1 MNKKAIVRFAL
12 KTIFRQKSRN
22 FFIIFIVCLTCVFS
36 LISAGLFEGK
46 NEQIEKA
53 ILATETGLY
62 QVIEKNFHTKSDP
75 TRPAVLSD
83 DLEKR
88 LSGLIYTPELLLKTT
103 ILNPEGSQE
112 LTLIGI
118 DAKTHEKIFPMK
130 NFIKGTWPV
139 TELNPNG
146 IVIGKKFADKFNLSI
161 GEEVIVTYQDKNK
174 SIQNESLP
182 IVGIYSKNGEGFER
196 SYAYVKKNCLQTLL
210 QLDDERSFNRII
222 FSTKNKKKPI
232 IKEDHLLLKDWND
245 LHPELSIMMKFHN
258 GVTRV
263 LIIFMLVIAYVS
275 ITTPLNILWEER
287 KGEIKLL
294 RTIGASEKSLY
305 ILASVE
311 AIILTFA
318 ALLTSII
325 IWLVLYRYTKLHGLD
340 FSIMGEESV
349 TRGGILISSVV
360 YPSFNFLH
368 FSIIIFFHGA
378 LIYISQLFGIKK
390 LLMKERECE

>member
-1 MNKKAIVRFAL
+1 MKKKAIVRFAL

-53 ILATETGLY
+53 IIASETGLY
-62 QVIEKNFHTKSDP
+62 QVIEKNFFFKSDP
-75 TRPAVLSD
+75 TQAAVMSD
-83 DLEKR
+83 DLEKKF
-88 LSGLIYTPELLLKTT
+88 SSMIYTTELLLKTT

-118 DAKTHEKIFPMK
+118 DSKSHETIFPMK
-130 NFIKGTWPV
+130 DFVKGAWPISNL
-139 TELNPNG
+139 TLNG

-161 GEEVIVTYQDKNK
+161 GEEVIITYQDKNK

-196 SYAYVKKNCLQTLL
+196 SYAYVKKKCLQTLL
-210 QLDDERSFNRII
+210 HLEDESSFNRII
-222 FSTKNKKKPI
+222 FSTRNKNKHI
-232 IKEDHLLLKDWND
+232 INENNLVIKNWYE

-287 KGEIKLL
+287 KEEIKLL
-294 RTIGASEKSLY
+294 RTIGASDKSLY
-305 ILASVE
+305 TLASVE

-318 ALLTSII
+318 ALLTSIV
-325 IWLVLYRYTKLHGLD
+325 IWVILYSYTKLHGLD

-360 YPSFNFLH
+360 YPSFNSLH
-368 FSIIIFFHGA
+368 FSIIILFHGI
-378 LIYISQLFGIKK
+378 LIYMSQLFGIRK
-390 LLMKERECE
+390 LLVKEREIE